1 MTKKGRIKLIIIG
14 GITFAVIFVFIY
26 LLNIRNESVKYLK
39 VQYPEQSFK
48 VGFTKVDILYYKYY
62 ARAVSLTDDIHFG
75 VFKAFNTKN
84 ISTNYAELKNS
95 AQYNSNLKSI
105 FEGSAVEKDIIN
117 VSGGG
122 KAPYDNSGT
131 FEQINIS
138 LNSNTD
144 LAAAA
149 HRVLNL
155 LKDKGISAAR
165 VDFIYEKDK
174 NVYELV
180 LSSNDFNLTEKVLEA
195 KVRKIK

>member
-14 GITFAVIFVFIY
+14 AITFAVLFVFVY
-26 LLNIRNESVKYLK
+26 LLNIRNEFVQYLK
-39 VQYPEQSFK
+39 AQYPEHSFK
-48 VGFTKVDILYYKYY
+48 VGFTKVDILYDKYY
-62 ARAVSLTDDIHFG
+62 ASAVSLTDDIHFG

-84 ISTNYAELKNS
+84 IRTNYAELKNS
-95 AQYNSNLKSI
+95 ALHKSKFKSL
-105 FEGSAVEKDIIN
+105 FEGSAVEKDIKN

-144 LAAAA
+144 LTAAA
-149 HRVLNL
+149 HSILNL
-155 LKDKGISAAR
+155 LKDKGITAER
-165 VDFIYEKDK
+165 VDFMHEKDK

-180 LSSNDFNLTEKVLEA
+180 LSSNDFNLTEKDLEA